1 MTVDAEARKIMRA
14 CIPQHYHDDD
24 DDEDEE
30 ATAADKAEVPDA
42 QDAQE

>member
-1 MTVDAEARKIMRA
+1 MYGSLTVDAEARNIMRA
-14 CIPQHYHDDD
+14 CIPHD

-42 QDAQE
+42 QDGQE